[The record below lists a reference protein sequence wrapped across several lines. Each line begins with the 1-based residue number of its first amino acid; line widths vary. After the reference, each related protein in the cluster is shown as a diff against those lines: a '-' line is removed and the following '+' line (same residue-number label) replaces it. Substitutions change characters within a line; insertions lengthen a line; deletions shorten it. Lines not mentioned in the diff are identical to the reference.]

1 MKKDETRFTIRFN
14 QIDPRH
20 QRAMNALRAAGRRKA
35 SLIADAV
42 CEYWAMYEDGG
53 AAVVMPLAPYQP
65 FPHSDV
71 MANAATNDL
80 HKQSQKPLPGSL
92 IHTRQEAETDEDIED
107 MPETDGESIDASSD
121 NQPFDDDMREA
132 VLSGL
137 NAFRT

>member
-42 CEYWAMYEDGG
+42 CEYLARYEDGG

-71 MANAATNDL
+71 TANATIAKNDSY
-80 HKQSQKPLPGSL
+80 KQSQKALPGSL
-92 IHTRQEAETDEDIED
+92 IHTRHEAKTDED
-107 MPETDGESIDASSD
+107 MPETDGENINASSD
-121 NQPFDDDMREA
+121 NQPFDNDMREA